1 MGRIKK
7 SLFIFLKTLTS
18 RRQPYLSM
26 DYQSLQEKAM
36 KISPSIRYAT
46 ITDLN
51 GRVKSSGHR
60 KGVKNLL
67 TAKESLQSL
76 KTSANIWKARNQ
88 ISRKIGKGKYALAEY
103 GKIKRIVIPI
113 GRAHLLYLTTSARAD
128 HSKILRKATRLKL
141 K

>member
-1 MGRIKK
+1 
-7 SLFIFLKTLTS
+7 
-18 RRQPYLSM
+18 M

-36 KISPSIRYAT
+36 KISPAVRYAT

-51 GRVKSSGHR
+51 GRIKSSGHR

-67 TAKESLQSL
+67 TAQESLKSL
-76 KTSANIWKARNQ
+76 KTSANIWKERNRL
-88 ISRKIGKGKYALAEY
+88 SRKIGKGKYALAEY
-103 GKIKRIVIPI
+103 GKIKRIVIPLEK
-113 GRAHLLYLTTSARAD
+113 GHLLYLTTSARAD

>member
-26 DYQSLQEKAM
+26 DYQSFQEKAM

-76 KTSANIWKARNQ
+76 KTLEKESM
-88 ISRKIGKGKYALAEY
+88 
-103 GKIKRIVIPI
+103 
-113 GRAHLLYLTTSARAD
+113 LLLNMAKSNV
-128 HSKILRKATRLKL
+128 
-141 K
+141 

>member
-1 MGRIKK
+1 MN
-7 SLFIFLKTLTS
+7 
-18 RRQPYLSM
+18 
-26 DYQSLQEKAM
+26 YQKFQEKAM
-36 KISPSIRYAT
+36 NISPSIRYAT

-67 TAKESLQSL
+67 TAKESLKSL
-76 KTSANIWKARNQ
+76 KSSANIWKARNQ
-88 ISRKIGKGKYALAEY
+88 LSRKIGKGKYALAEY

-113 GRAHLLYLTTSARAD
+113 GRANLLYLTTSARAD
-128 HSKILRKATRLKL
+128 HTAIIRKATRMKL

>member
-1 MGRIKK
+1 MIE
-7 SLFIFLKTLTS
+7 FYFKTLTS
-18 RRQPYLSM
+18 RKQPYLSM
-26 DYQSLQEKAM
+26 DYQSFQEKAM

-67 TAKESLQSL
+67 TTKESLQSL
-76 KTSANIWKARNQ
+76 KSSANIWKARNQ
-88 ISRKIGKGKYALAEY
+88 LSRKIGKGKYALAEY
-103 GKIKRIVIPI
+103 GKIKRIVIPLEK
-113 GRAHLLYLTTSARAD
+113 GHLLYLTTSARAD
-128 HSKILRKATRLKL
+128 HSQILRKATRLKL

>member
-1 MGRIKK
+1 
-7 SLFIFLKTLTS
+7 
-18 RRQPYLSM
+18 M

-51 GRVKSSGHR
+51 GKVKSSDHR

-67 TAKESLQSL
+67 TAQESLKSL

-88 ISRKIGKGKYALAEY
+88 LSRKIGKGKYALAEY
-103 GKIKRIVIPI
+103 GKIKRIVIPLEK
-113 GRAHLLYLTTSARAD
+113 GHLLYLTTSTRAD
-128 HSKILRKATRLKL
+128 HSAILRKATRLKL